1 MRNIDILKQWI
12 KDTAKQIRTVK
23 FQYKEA
29 QRNGLISVSN
39 GLLFQLLKLQYDY
52 RHHHI
57 AYSELRGRTRLQIE
71 PKVREHNEPN
81 EEYIKQIKEKYA
93 WTPEDIQAY
102 KERVD
107 AKEALCLN

>member
-12 KDTAKQIRTVK
+12 KDTAKQIRIVK

-29 QRNGLISVSN
+29 QRNGLITMSN
-39 GLLFQLLKLQYDY
+39 SLLYQLLKLQYDY

-93 WTPEDIQAY
+93 WTPEEIKAY
-102 KERVD
+102 EERKN
-107 AKEALCLN
+107 AEALCLN